1 MDNHNIRQEEAKVS
15 SGQQA
20 KAIGWS
26 LVGDFSSQGIGFIV
40 SIVLARLLTPELFGL
55 VGMSM
60 VFISLLYLLVDGG
73 FSTALVQQKIS
84 DDLVYDSV
92 FWINLSISLLLML
105 VVWFLGP
112 SIGRFYENPEITSLV
127 RWLSVLLPIKALS
140 MVPEAVLRR
149 NLRFKVLGVRLLF
162 AGVAGGVVGIVMA
175 LLGYGVYALVGQSL
189 TGGIV
194 GVLTLHYRS
203 DWKPHF
209 RCSLAS
215 IREVSLVGRYIFFG
229 RVLGQMIRQGS
240 ILMIGKLFLPA
251 TLGFFTRAESLGKLV
266 IRYTSGTINKVYL
279 PVLSK
284 LQDEED
290 RFRKLFLKII
300 GLTTWG
306 SFMLS
311 GLLVIG
317 AELLIVTLFG
327 KQWIPSVLIFQV
339 LMLRIFNYPVSA
351 IIINAYLAK
360 GLAKRNFRLGL
371 GRITIGLIP
380 PLLGFTLGF
389 DAFLWG
395 LVAVSNVG
403 VVYNI
408 FFSARDLGVPFLRL
422 FSTIYRWNILFIIT
436 VVPCLLLYQY
446 LANPGSEDVVAMW
459 TGGIVAGFLFLFL
472 YLGGSLLIDRSI
484 KELLKVAAGWVRQ
497 RWTGI

>member
-162 AGVAGGVVGIVMA
+162 AGVAGGMNSRRTHP
-175 LLGYGVYALVGQSL
+175 SL
-189 TGGIV
+189 PKRLEATFPMFTGFNKG
-194 GVLTLHYRS
+194 G
-203 DWKPHF
+203 
-209 RCSLAS
+209 
-215 IREVSLVGRYIFFG
+215 FFG
-229 RVLGQMIRQGS
+229 RAVHIFWSGSWANNPAGQHTDDRKVISTSHARLFYPSGITRQ
-240 ILMIGKLFLPA
+240 A
-251 TLGFFTRAESLGKLV
+251 
-266 IRYTSGTINKVYL
+266 RYPVYL
-279 PVLSK
+279 
-284 LQDEED
+284 
-290 RFRKLFLKII
+290 
-300 GLTTWG
+300 W
-306 SFMLS
+306 
-311 GLLVIG
+311 
-317 AELLIVTLFG
+317 
-327 KQWIPSVLIFQV
+327 
-339 LMLRIFNYPVSA
+339 
-351 IIINAYLAK
+351 
-360 GLAKRNFRLGL
+360 
-371 GRITIGLIP
+371 
-380 PLLGFTLGF
+380 
-389 DAFLWG
+389 
-395 LVAVSNVG
+395 
-403 VVYNI
+403 YN
-408 FFSARDLGVPFLRL
+408 
-422 FSTIYRWNILFIIT
+422 
-436 VVPCLLLYQY
+436 
-446 LANPGSEDVVAMW
+446 
-459 TGGIVAGFLFLFL
+459 
-472 YLGGSLLIDRSI
+472 
-484 KELLKVAAGWVRQ
+484 
-497 RWTGI
+497 

>member
-1 MDNHNIRQEEAKVS
+1 LWVRAT
-15 SGQQA
+15 
-20 KAIGWS
+20 
-26 LVGDFSSQGIGFIV
+26 
-40 SIVLARLLTPELFGL
+40 TP
-55 VGMSM
+55 
-60 VFISLLYLLVDGG
+60 
-73 FSTALVQQKIS
+73 
-84 DDLVYDSV
+84 
-92 FWINLSISLLLML
+92 
-105 VVWFLGP
+105 
-112 SIGRFYENPEITSLV
+112 
-127 RWLSVLLPIKALS
+127 
-140 MVPEAVLRR
+140 
-149 NLRFKVLGVRLLF
+149 
-162 AGVAGGVVGIVMA
+162 
-175 LLGYGVYALVGQSL
+175 
-189 TGGIV
+189 
-194 GVLTLHYRS
+194 
-203 DWKPHF
+203 
-209 RCSLAS
+209 
-215 IREVSLVGRYIFFG
+215 
-229 RVLGQMIRQGS
+229 
-240 ILMIGKLFLPA
+240 
-251 TLGFFTRAESLGKLV
+251 
-266 IRYTSGTINKVYL
+266 
-279 PVLSK
+279 
-284 LQDEED
+284 
-290 RFRKLFLKII
+290 
-300 GLTTWG
+300 
-306 SFMLS
+306 
-311 GLLVIG
+311 
-317 AELLIVTLFG
+317 
-327 KQWIPSVLIFQV
+327 IPSVLIFQV